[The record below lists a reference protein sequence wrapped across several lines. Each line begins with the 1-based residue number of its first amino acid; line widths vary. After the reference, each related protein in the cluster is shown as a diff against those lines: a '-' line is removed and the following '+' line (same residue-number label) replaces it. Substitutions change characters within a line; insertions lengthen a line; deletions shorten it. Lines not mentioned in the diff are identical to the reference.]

1 MATCKFK
8 CATKINHT
16 VQAKIFSDFYKLDQ
30 NRKHAFIKQ
39 PLFACL
45 QTLRPT
51 KETKIVT
58 PIFYFR
64 ERIRIAFA
72 NLLLVYFGYITEDGF

>member
-1 MATCKFK
+1 MHSLSK
-8 CATKINHT
+8 
-16 VQAKIFSDFYKLDQ
+16 
-30 NRKHAFIKQ
+30 
-39 PLFACL
+39 PLLALL